1 MRALTRSR
9 CLAAAFALLGVAG
22 TVTASEAYRWTD
34 RAGTVHYEDHAP
46 GIANGR
52 VQKVPI
58 KAGPIN
64 TGPLTTGPHAAVRLR
79 IDDDDGRYSAWAE
92 NALAGPVEVM
102 LRFRRNRN
110 FSGQPTLPA
119 RALVA
124 ANDRTLVAHLFTVDS
139 TRPGDFEVEL
149 EGVPGDPNARP
160 RAFEYL
166 IPLQQPGLR
175 VDQGFAGRF
184 SHSDPQ
190 NRYALDFAA
199 DLGTPVMAARGGVV
213 MQVESDF
220 AQAGL
225 SEETY
230 GGRANFV
237 RILHDDGSM
246 ALYAHLQPDG
256 ALVRVGQQVRQGQQI
271 GLSGNT
277 GFTSGPH
284 LHFVVQVNR
293 GMRLESIPIRLR
305 GPQGVLQ
312 IAQ

>member
-1 MRALTRSR
+1 MRALAGSRSL
-9 CLAAAFALLGVAG
+9 LAALALLSA
-22 TVTASEAYRWTD
+22 TVTAVASEAYRWKD
-34 RAGTVHYEDHAP
+34 RAGIVHYGDHAP
-46 GIANGR
+46 ESADGR
-52 VQKVPI
+52 VQKI
-58 KAGPIN
+58 
-64 TGPLTTGPHAAVRLR
+64 PLTTGPHAAVRLR
-79 IDDDDGRYSAWAE
+79 IDDDDGHYSAWAE

-102 LRFRRNRN
+102 LRFRRNSN
-110 FSGQPTLPA
+110 FTGKPALPA
-119 RALVA
+119 RAIVPANDSALVA
-124 ANDRTLVAHLFTVDS
+124 NLFTADG

-160 RAFEYL
+160 RPFEYL
-166 IPLQQPGLR
+166 IPLQGQGLR
-175 VDQGFAGRF
+175 VDQGFDGRF

-199 DLGTPVMAARGGVV
+199 DIGTPVMAARGGVV

-225 SEETY
+225 SEEQY

-237 RILHDDGSM
+237 RIVHDDGTM

-256 ALVRVGQQVRQGQQI
+256 ALVGVGQKVRQGQQI

-284 LHFVVQVNR
+284 LHFAVQVNR
-293 GMRLESIPIRLR
+293 GMRLESIPFRMR

-312 IAQ
+312 IAH